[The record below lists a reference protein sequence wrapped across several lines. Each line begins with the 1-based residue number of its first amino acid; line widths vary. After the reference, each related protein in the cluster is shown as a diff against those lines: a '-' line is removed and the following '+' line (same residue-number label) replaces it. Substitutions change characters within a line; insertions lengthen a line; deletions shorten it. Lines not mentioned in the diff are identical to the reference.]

1 MENVSESASMIM
13 FRVEAGNLHMSNPTG
28 QSYTAKLDGT
38 EAPFKG
44 DPGQTSV
51 SVKQID
57 KSTIEETDKRD
68 GKVIGVQRF
77 EITPDGKT
85 IHITVHD
92 MLQNTTTTAF
102 AAKQ

>member
-1 MENVSESASMIM
+1 
-13 FRVEAGNLHMSNPTG
+13 MSNPTG

-44 DPGQTSV
+44 DAGTTSV

-57 KSTIEETDKRD
+57 KNTIEETDMRN
-68 GKVIGVQRF
+68 GKTTGIQRF
-77 EITPDGKT
+77 EITPDGKR

-92 MLQNTTTTAF
+92 KLSNTTTTAS
-102 AAKQ
+102 ATKQ